1 MLGIAE
7 KPSKRIVWKGPLW
20 LRTVSLALFAVLLL
34 AGSAH
39 AEVAVAGSETTPSQ
53 GATGSTQSPGT
64 NTNLSGVNPEKVA
77 SVETPAVTVPPVAE
91 TKAPAVASGPSA
103 SETSSTAPSVPIAP
117 EALAPAPT
125 PISEEAPVTAPTAPV
140 KQEGSEAGPAL
151 GIEGSAQGPQLSLPL
166 ANDPQTV
173 ATPDAAGE
181 GAGEAPG
188 IPIVVLNRA
197 PALGNA
203 GEALARSAGCPAAA
217 TSETLSALAG
227 RISSNCTTVSP
238 GAQVALSTSST
249 SFNNV
254 AASLAAAT
262 PGGPPDGGH
271 GGSTSGSPPVGPP
284 TGPAPS
290 GVSGGAG
297 MGAAGG
303 LAFPGFLTLA
313 GLLLAGAPR
322 AMRRL
327 RLSCQPWLTAC
338 FVLIPERPG

>member
-20 LRTVSLALFAVLLL
+20 LRTVSLALFAVLVL
-34 AGSAH
+34 AASAH
-39 AEVAVAGSETTPSQ
+39 AEVVVAAGETTPSQ
-53 GATGSTQSPGT
+53 GTTGAVQTPNPITIASGTAPVKSTT
-64 NTNLSGVNPEKVA
+64 
-77 SVETPAVTVPPVAE
+77 AE
-91 TKAPAVASGPSA
+91 APAVQVPVVPETEAPATASGPAA
-103 SETSSTAPSVPIAP
+103 SETSSTAPAVPVTP

-125 PISEEAPVTAPTAPV
+125 PVSEEAPVTAPTAPV
-140 KQEGSEAGPAL
+140 KQEGSEAAAAAS
-151 GIEGSAQGPQLSLPL
+151 IEGSAQGPQSSSPL
-166 ANDPQTV
+166 AGGPQAV

-181 GAGEAPG
+181 GAGEAPSV
-188 IPIVVLNRA
+188 PVVVLNA
-197 PALGNA
+197 PVLGNA
-203 GEALARSAGCPAAA
+203 GEALARSAGCSAPA
-217 TSETLSALAG
+217 SGTLSALAG
-227 RISSNCTTVSP
+227 RISTDCTTASF
-238 GAQVALSTSST
+238 ATQASLSTSST

-271 GGSTSGSPPVGPP
+271 GGSTSGSPPEGPP

-297 MGAAGG
+297 VGAAG
-303 LAFPGFLTLA
+303 LIFSGFLTLA